1 MNQMLQELETCRSRA
16 VPLVAVNTID
26 VIDCYKSIKTEFAQ
40 GFDGMG
46 RAARFASGFT
56 WDAVSGVSAV
66 QFDETVEPSELLT
79 RASAEIGD
87 PFMTDPLSA
96 MKAMGA
102 IASYT
107 KPGKSAVFFMFL
119 ADRVITDHNGDIL
132 ALIQELLMLRSEL
145 KKKGCMLIL
154 LGNMFSLPRELT
166 DSFVVLTEDLPSLEQ
181 RLRVVQDTVNQYEE
195 TCAGQSL
202 TPKVFTDD
210 EKLKLAEAVSG
221 ASMFSA
227 EQSLYLSLD
236 RDGISL
242 EKTLAKKLQL
252 VEQTDGLTVLRTT
265 GDGFDSLGGLRNI
278 KNYFRRLIG
287 GRMQVGVTVMID
299 EVDKSLA
306 GSGGSNQDSSG
317 VSQSFLGSLLT
328 FMQDKQAY
336 GSLFTGVYG
345 AGKSAVA
352 KAIGDESNTVTIQFD
367 IAALKGSLVGE
378 SESKMRRALQVIE
391 SVAGDSKILFV
402 ATCNRIEQLP
412 PELRRRFDLG
422 TFFFYFPDS
431 VERASI
437 WRMYLKKYDID
448 PETVDTSF
456 DENWTG
462 AEIET
467 CCRQAHL
474 MDCTIA
480 EAARYITP
488 VHQIAKEEVE
498 SLVRNASGRYL
509 SASYEGYFQANRKEV
524 KRQEAKA
531 STRSMKF

>member
-1 MNQMLQELETCRSRA
+1 MNQMLRELETCRSRA

-40 GFDGMG
+40 NFEGEG

-79 RASAEIGD
+79 RASSEIGD
-87 PFMTDPLSA
+87 PFMNDPLSA

-107 KPGKSAVFFMFL
+107 KPDKHAVFFMFL
-119 ADRVITDHNGDIL
+119 ADRIVTDHNGDIL

-181 RLRVVQDTVNQYEE
+181 RLRVVQDTINQYEE
-195 TCAGQSL
+195 TCAGQKL

-252 VEQTDGLTVLRTT
+252 VEQTDGLTVLHTT
-265 GDGFDSLGGLRNI
+265 GDGFDSLGGLSNI

-287 GRMQVGVTVMID
+287 GRMRVGVTVMLD
-299 EVDKSLA
+299 E
-306 GSGGSNQDSSG
+306 
-317 VSQSFLGSLLT
+317 
-328 FMQDKQAY
+328 
-336 GSLFTGVYG
+336 
-345 AGKSAVA
+345 
-352 KAIGDESNTVTIQFD
+352 I
-367 IAALKGSLVGE
+367 
-378 SESKMRRALQVIE
+378 R
-391 SVAGDSKILFV
+391 
-402 ATCNRIEQLP
+402 
-412 PELRRRFDLG
+412 
-422 TFFFYFPDS
+422 
-431 VERASI
+431 
-437 WRMYLKKYDID
+437 
-448 PETVDTSF
+448 
-456 DENWTG
+456 
-462 AEIET
+462 
-467 CCRQAHL
+467 
-474 MDCTIA
+474 
-480 EAARYITP
+480 
-488 VHQIAKEEVE
+488 
-498 SLVRNASGRYL
+498 
-509 SASYEGYFQANRKEV
+509 
-524 KRQEAKA
+524 
-531 STRSMKF
+531 